1 MESVS
6 DAKYTGLI
14 KRIGKWTMILGIAN
28 AVFYLLHDIIGG
40 LNYPGYNW
48 MEQAVSDL
56 TAVDSPAREIAK
68 IFTGLH
74 GKCSIITCVL
84 LCIMVKYVRKPLRVG
99 IYLFTAMHTISNVG
113 YDLFPLTGKGYD
125 GTFQSFM
132 HVYVITIAVVVLS
145 IASLIVIAVGS
156 FRDQRKKLGILALV
170 FLGCMFFGAV
180 GSGALP
186 KAVFG
191 IVERF
196 STYSAVIFT
205 AVLGVYWYIRFDG
218 SAKYRESTGFCA

>member
-1 MESVS
+1 MESMS
-6 DAKYTGLI
+6 DTKFDGLI
-14 KRIGKWTMILGIAN
+14 RRIGMWAMILGIAN
-28 AVFYLLHDIIGG
+28 AVFYLLHDIVGAM
-40 LNYPGYNW
+40 NYPGYKW

-56 TAVDSPAREIAK
+56 TAEDSPAREIAK
-68 IFTGLH
+68 VFTGLH

-84 LCIMVKYVRKPLRVG
+84 LCILVKYVKKPIRIG

-132 HVYVITIAVVVLS
+132 HVYVITAAVVLLS
-145 IASLIVIAVGS
+145 IASLVVIAVGS
-156 FRDQRKKLGILALV
+156 FKDQRKKLGILALIS
-170 FLGCMFFGAV
+170 LGCMFIGAA

-191 IVERF
+191 IIERF
-196 STYSAVIFT
+196 SAYSAVIFT

-218 SAKYRESTGFCA
+218 EKKG

>member
-1 MESVS
+1 MEAVMDS
-6 DAKYTGLI
+6 KYAGLI
-14 KRIGKWTMILGIAN
+14 RRIGTWTMILGILN
-28 AVFYLLHDIIGG
+28 LVFYILHDVIGAM
-40 LNYPGYNW
+40 NYSGYKW

-56 TAVDSPAREIAK
+56 TAEDSPVRETAK

-84 LCIMVKYVRKPLRVG
+84 LCVMLKYIRKPLRVG
-99 IYLFTAMHTISNVG
+99 IYLFTGMHAVSNVG
-113 YDLFPLTGKGYD
+113 YDLFPLSGKGYD

-132 HVYVITIAVVVLS
+132 HVYVITAAVVILS
-145 IASLIVIAVGS
+145 IASLVVIAVGS
-156 FRDQRKKLGILALV
+156 FRDGRKKLGILALV
-170 FLGCMFFGAV
+170 ALGCMFFGAV

-196 STYSAVIFT
+196 STYSAVAFT
-205 AVLGVYWYIRFDG
+205 AVLGVYWKMCFDG
-218 SAKYRESTGFCA
+218 EKKKS

>member
-1 MESVS
+1 MESMS
-6 DAKYTGLI
+6 DANYYGLI
-14 KRIGKWTMILGIAN
+14 RRIGMWAMILGIAN
-28 AVFYLLHDIIGG
+28 AVFYLLHDIVGAM
-40 LNYPGYNW
+40 NYPGYKW

-56 TAVDSPAREIAK
+56 TAEDSPAREIAK
-68 IFTGLH
+68 VFTGLH

-84 LCIMVKYVRKPLRVG
+84 LCILVKYVKKPIRIG

-132 HVYVITIAVVVLS
+132 HVYVITAAVVLLS
-145 IASLIVIAVGS
+145 IASLVVIAVGS
-156 FRDQRKKLGILALV
+156 FKDQRKKLGILALIS
-170 FLGCMFFGAV
+170 LGCMFIGAA

-191 IVERF
+191 IIERF

-205 AVLGVYWYIRFDG
+205 SVLGVYWYIRFDG
-218 SAKYRESTGFCA
+218 EKKG

>member
-1 MESVS
+1 MESMS
-6 DAKYTGLI
+6 DTKYDGLI
-14 KRIGKWTMILGIAN
+14 RRIGMWAMILGIAN
-28 AVFYLLHDIIGG
+28 AVFYLLHDIVGAM
-40 LNYPGYNW
+40 NYPGYKW

-56 TAVDSPAREIAK
+56 TAEDSPAREIAK
-68 IFTGLH
+68 VFTGLH

-84 LCIMVKYVRKPLRVG
+84 LCILVKYVKKPIRIG

-132 HVYVITIAVVVLS
+132 HVYVITAAVVLLS
-145 IASLIVIAVGS
+145 IASLVVIAVGS
-156 FRDQRKKLGILALV
+156 FKDQRKKLGILALIS
-170 FLGCMFFGAV
+170 LGCMFIGAA

-191 IVERF
+191 IIERF

-218 SAKYRESTGFCA
+218 EKKG

>member
-1 MESVS
+1 MESMS
-6 DAKYTGLI
+6 DAKYYGLI
-14 KRIGKWTMILGIAN
+14 RRIGMWTMILGIAN
-28 AVFYLLHDIIGG
+28 AVFYLLHDIVGAM
-40 LNYPGYNW
+40 NYPGYKW

-56 TAVDSPAREIAK
+56 TAEDSPAREIAK

-84 LCIMVKYVRKPLRVG
+84 LCILVKYVKKPLKVG
-99 IYLFTAMHTISNVG
+99 IYLFTTMHTVSNVG

-132 HVYVITIAVVVLS
+132 HVYVITSAVVLLS
-145 IASLIVIAVGS
+145 IASLVVIAVGS
-156 FRDQRKKLGILALV
+156 FKDQRKKLGILALIS
-170 FLGCMFFGAV
+170 LGCMFIGAA

-191 IVERF
+191 IIERF

-218 SAKYRESTGFCA
+218 EKKG